1 VSKFEDI
8 YGAGYLTFKG
18 LAGEVIRVTIDE
30 VKPED
35 VKDFE
40 GGGTKPRL
48 VAYFRE
54 IPQALI
60 LNFANARAIAT
71 KCGADET
78 LWSGAEI
85 EIGPGQTN
93 NNQDCLKVTVINPP
107 PGYGGNVVAIKP
119 DKPKPPTDPGLNDA
133 VPF

>member
-1 VSKFEDI
+1 MSAFEDI

-18 LAGEVIRVTIDE
+18 LAGEIIRAVLDE

-40 GGGTKPRL
+40 NGGTKKRL
-48 VAYFRE
+48 VAYFQD

-60 LNFANARAIAT
+60 LSFGNARAIAA
-71 KCGADET
+71 KCGTDET
-78 LWSGAEI
+78 LWGGAEL
-85 EIGPGQTN
+85 EISPGQTDQG
-93 NNQDCLKVTVINPP
+93 QDCLKVTVIAPP
-107 PGYGGNVVAIKP
+107 PGYAGNVVSIKP
-119 DKPKPPTDPGLNDA
+119 EKPKPPTDPGLNDA